1 LTVAHSLVGYTV
13 LPQALASTSATPG
26 HTQHFHFFT
35 VNEPRPASPDS
46 DSNRLTNKLLSR
58 FTRGPKGNTITRGS
72 DAGTRNSNG
81 VGRGTEDIVQPVA
94 QRPPALRFVDVPG
107 MGYAASPAP
116 ESGTSS
122 PHMTKG
128 AQHTAGGTGG
138 IDENSDE
145 ATTTS
150 KDRSRTW
157 RGLLDRYLRVRD
169 SLRVVFHLVD
179 ARHGITAVDR
189 EVGTVLQVDGVLLLG
204 VCRFPC
210 IPMSSQ

>member
-13 LPQALASTSATPG
+13 LPQALASTSAAPG

-35 VNEPRPASPDS
+35 INEPRRASPDS
-46 DSNRLTNKLLSR
+46 DSNLLTNKLLSR

-81 VGRGTEDIVQPVA
+81 VGRGREDTVQPA
-94 QRPPALRFVDVPG
+94 PQRPPILRFVDVPG
-107 MGYAASPAP
+107 MGYAASPASHSDTAP
-116 ESGTSS
+116 
-122 PHMTKG
+122 PHMTRNE
-128 AQHTAGGTGG
+128 QNTAGGDISGAG
-138 IDENSDE
+138 ENSDE
-145 ATTTS
+145 ATTTA

-169 SLRVVFHLVD
+169 SLRMVFHLVD

-189 EVGTVLQVDGVLLLG
+189 EVSAILQG
-204 VCRFPC
+204 
-210 IPMSSQ
+210 